1 MTNGLKA
8 VCNFKSR
15 LEGLFQY
22 KRTPIDISTTA
33 TMSGYFSTSQV
44 AGHNSENDCWVIIHD
59 KVYDVSS
66 FLNDHPGGKKIIL
79 KNAGTDATKQ
89 FDAFHNAG
97 VLEKYGALC
106 IGVIGEAPKDGPPSA
121 AAAAIEDDDRTFGE
135 MIPFGDPS
143 WYQDWDSPYYKDSH
157 RRLRRAVRAF
167 VDTEIM
173 PFVHEWDEA
182 KQVPMFLFTKC
193 AEMGILAAIAGN
205 GKLPL
210 EYFDVEQAS
219 LFRGGASAIV
229 PPEEF
234 DAFHSFIIGD
244 ELARCG
250 SGGVLWGLCGGLGIG
265 LPPIIKFGSE
275 ELKSRIVP
283 ECLAGRKTICLAI
296 TEPSAGSDVANLTT
310 VANEAQDG
318 YIGMGGV
325 SLIVVERTMPG
336 VQTRQM
342 KCSGVWSS
350 GTAYINFEDV
360 LVPKANIVGKE
371 NRGFKYIMHN
381 FNHERMGIV
390 TQANR
395 LARVC
400 LEEAIKYGS
409 KRKTFGVKLVNH
421 PVLRNKLAHM
431 SRQIEATHAWT
442 ENVIYQTMT
451 MPEDLQMIKLG
462 GPIAL
467 LKAQA
472 TQTLEYCAREASQIF
487 GGLAYTRGG
496 QGEKVERIYREVRA
510 YAIPGGSE
518 EIMLDLGMRQS
529 IKVATSLQGAKL

>member
-1 MTNGLKA
+1 MT
-8 VCNFKSR
+8 
-15 LEGLFQY
+15 
-22 KRTPIDISTTA
+22 
-33 TMSGYFSTSQV
+33 SGYFSVSQV
-44 AGHNSENDCWVIIHD
+44 AAHNSENDCWVIIHD
-59 KVYDVSS
+59 RVYDVTP
-66 FLNDHPGGKKIIL
+66 FLNDHPGGKKILL
-79 KNAGTDATKQ
+79 KNAGMDATKQ

-97 VLEKYGALC
+97 VLEKYGDLC
-106 IGVIGEAPKDGPPSA
+106 IGVIGEPPKDNAPA
-121 AAAAIEDDDRTFGE
+121 AAAENTTSAEDDELQFGD
-135 MIPFGDPS
+135 MVPFGDPS
-143 WYQDWDSPYYKDSH
+143 WYQQWGSPYYNDSH
-157 RRLRRAVRAF
+157 RRLRRVIRAF
-167 VDTEIM
+167 VDKEIM

-193 AEMGILAAIAGN
+193 AEMGILPAIAGN
-205 GKLPL
+205 GKLPV
-210 EYFDVEQAS
+210 EYFDVEQTT
-219 LFRGGASAIV
+219 LFKGGANAIV
-229 PPEEF
+229 NPNEF
-234 DAFHSFIIGD
+234 DAFHGFIIGD

-265 LPPIIKFGSE
+265 LPPIINHGSE
-275 ELKSRIVP
+275 ELKRRIVP

-310 VANEAQDG
+310 IANESNDG
-318 YIGMGGV
+318 YIVNGEKKWITNGTFADFFTVAVRTGDDGMGGV
-325 SLIVVERTMPG
+325 SLLVIERSMPG
-336 VQTRQM
+336 VSTRQM

-360 LVPKANIVGKE
+360 VVPKSNLVGKE
-371 NRGFKYIMHN
+371 NRGFKYIVDN

-390 TQANR
+390 VQANR

-529 IKVATSLQGAKL
+529 IKVATMMYGAKL

>member
-1 MTNGLKA
+1 
-8 VCNFKSR
+8 
-15 LEGLFQY
+15 
-22 KRTPIDISTTA
+22 
-33 TMSGYFSTSQV
+33 MSGYFSVSQV
-44 AGHNSENDCWVIIHD
+44 ASHNSENDCWIIVHD
-59 KVYDVSS
+59 KVYDVSN
-66 FLNDHPGGKKIIL
+66 FLNEHPGGKKIIL

-89 FDAFHNAG
+89 FDAFHNPG

-106 IGVIGEAPKDGPPSA
+106 IGVIGEPPKDGAVEPSGESHA
-121 AAAAIEDDDRTFGE
+121 NVEDDEFQFGE

-143 WYQDWDSPYYKDSH
+143 WYQQWGSPYYKESH
-157 RRLRRAVRAF
+157 RRLRRYVRKF
-167 VDTEIM
+167 VDTDIM
-173 PFVHEWDEA
+173 PFAHEWDEA
-182 KQVPMFLFTKC
+182 KQVPMFLFKKC
-193 AEMGILAAIAGN
+193 AEMGILAAVAGN
-205 GKLPL
+205 GTLPL
-210 EYFDVEQAS
+210 EYFDVEQTT
-219 LFRGGASAIV
+219 LFRGGDKAIV
-229 PPEEF
+229 PTQEF
-234 DAFHSFIIGD
+234 DAFHGFIIFD
-244 ELARCG
+244 ELSRCG
-250 SGGVLWGLCGGLGIG
+250 SGGVLWGILGGLGIG
-265 LPPIIKFGSE
+265 LPPIIKNGSE
-275 ELKSRIVP
+275 ELKRRIVP
-283 ECLAGRKTICLAI
+283 EVLAGRKTICLAI
-296 TEPSAGSDVANLTT
+296 TEPAAGSDVANLTC
-310 VANEAQDG
+310 VANEHGDG
-318 YIGMGGV
+318 FIVNGEKKWITNGTFADYFTTAVRTGGEGMGGV
-325 SLIVVERTMPG
+325 SLLVIERSMPG
-336 VQTRQM
+336 VSTRQM

-360 LVPKANIVGKE
+360 KVPRANIVGKE
-371 NRGFKYIMHN
+371 NRGFKYIMNN

-390 TQANR
+390 IQANR

-431 SRQIEATHAWT
+431 ARQIEATHAWT
-442 ENVIYQTMT
+442 ENVIYQTIT

-529 IKVATSLQGAKL
+529 MKVATSMYGAKL

>member
-1 MTNGLKA
+1 MT
-8 VCNFKSR
+8 
-15 LEGLFQY
+15 
-22 KRTPIDISTTA
+22 T
-33 TMSGYFSTSQV
+33 GYFSVSQV
-44 AGHNSENDCWVIIHD
+44 AAHNSENDCWVIIHD
-59 KVYDVSS
+59 KVYDVTA
-66 FLNDHPGGKKIIL
+66 FLNEHPGGKKIIL

-89 FDAFHNAG
+89 FDAFHNPN
-97 VLEKYGALC
+97 VLKNYGALC
-106 IGVIGEAPKDGPPSA
+106 IGVIGEPPKENVEAAPASTAND
-121 AAAAIEDDDRTFGE
+121 EDDEMQFGD
-135 MIPFGDPS
+135 MVPFGDPS
-143 WYQDWDSPYYKDSH
+143 WYQQWGSPYYNATH
-157 RRLRRAVRAF
+157 RRLRRVMRAF
-167 VDTEIM
+167 VEAEIM

-182 KQVPMFLFTKC
+182 KQVPNSLFKKC
-193 AEMGILAAIAGN
+193 AAMGILAVIAGT
-205 GKLPL
+205 GHLPL
-210 EYFDVEQAS
+210 EYFD
-219 LFRGGASAIV
+219 
-229 PPEEF
+229 PEETTLF
-234 DAFHSFIIGD
+234 KGGKDAVVDPAVWDAFHSFIVSD

-265 LPPIIKFGSE
+265 LPPVIKYGSE
-275 ELKSRIVP
+275 ELRRRIVP

-296 TEPSAGSDVANLTT
+296 TEPAAGSDVANLTT
-310 VANEAQDG
+310 VANEANDG
-318 YIGMGGV
+318 YIVNGEKKWITNGTFADYFTVAVRTGGEGMGGV
-325 SLIVVERTMPG
+325 SLMVIERTMPG
-336 VQTRQM
+336 VSTRHM

-360 LVPKANIVGKE
+360 LVPKGNLVGKE
-371 NRGFKYIMHN
+371 NRGFKYIVDN

-390 TQANR
+390 TQATR

-431 SRQIEATHAWT
+431 ARQIEATHAWM

-467 LKAQA
+467 LKAQS

-529 IKVATSLQGAKL
+529 MKVASMMYGAKL

>member
-1 MTNGLKA
+1 
-8 VCNFKSR
+8 
-15 LEGLFQY
+15 
-22 KRTPIDISTTA
+22 
-33 TMSGYFSTSQV
+33 MSGYFSVNQV
-44 AGHNSENDCWVIIHD
+44 AGHNSENDCWVIIHG

-106 IGVIGEAPKDGPPSA
+106 IGSIGEPPKEDA
-121 AAAAIEDDDRTFGE
+121 AAADTPSSDDDDRTFGD
-135 MIPFGDPS
+135 MVPFGDPS

-157 RRLRRAVRAF
+157 RRIRKLMRAF
-167 VDTEIM
+167 VEKDIS

-182 KQVPMFLFTKC
+182 KQVPMFLFKKC
-193 AEMGILAAIAGN
+193 ADMGILAAVAGN
-205 GKLPL
+205 GSLPVD
-210 EYFDVEQAS
+210 YFDVES
-219 LFRGGASAIV
+219 TLIFRGGENAIV
-229 PPEEF
+229 PCSEF
-234 DAFHSFIIGD
+234 DAFHSFIIFD
-244 ELARCG
+244 EISRCA
-250 SGGVLWGLCGGLGIG
+250 SGGVLWGILGGLGIG
-265 LPPIIKFGSE
+265 LPPIIRFGSE
-275 ELKSRIVP
+275 ELKRRVVP
-283 ECLAGRKTICLAI
+283 DVLAGKKTICLAI
-296 TEPSAGSDVANLTT
+296 TEPQAGSDVANLTT
-310 VANEAQDG
+310 VANESNDG
-318 YIGMGGV
+318 FIVNGEKKWITNGTFADYFTTAVRTGEEGMGGV
-325 SLIVVERTMPG
+325 SLLVIERGMPG
-336 VQTRQM
+336 VTTRQM

-360 LVPKANIVGKE
+360 PVPRANIVGKE

-390 TQANR
+390 IQANR

-400 LEEAIKYGS
+400 LEESIKYGS

-431 SRQIEATHAWT
+431 SRQIEATHAWM
-442 ENVIYQTMT
+442 ENVIYQTIV
-451 MPEDLQMIKLG
+451 MPEEMQMLKLG

-467 LKAQA
+467 LKAQS

-529 IKVATSLQGAKL
+529 IKVAMMNGAKL

>member
-1 MTNGLKA
+1 
-8 VCNFKSR
+8 
-15 LEGLFQY
+15 
-22 KRTPIDISTTA
+22 
-33 TMSGYFSTSQV
+33 MSGYYTASQV
-44 AGHNSENDCWVIIHD
+44 ASHNSENDCWVIIHD
-59 KVYDVSS
+59 KVYDVSN

-106 IGVIGEAPKDGPPSA
+106 IGNLGEPPKEAPAAQSA
-121 AAAAIEDDDRTFGE
+121 PTDDDEFQFGD
-135 MIPFGDPS
+135 MVPFGDPS
-143 WYQDWDSPYYKDSH
+143 WYQQWGSPYYRESH
-157 RRLRRAVRAF
+157 RRLRRLMREF
-167 VDTEIM
+167 VEKEIM
-173 PFVHEWDEA
+173 PFVFEWDEA
-182 KQVPMFLFTKC
+182 RQVPMFLFKKC
-193 AEMGILAAIAGN
+193 AEMGILAAVAGN
-205 GKLPL
+205 GHLPTD
-210 EYFDVEQAS
+210 YFNVEDTI
-219 LFRGGASAIV
+219 LFRGGDSAVV
-229 PPEEF
+229 PPTSS
-234 DAFHSFIIGD
+234 A
-244 ELARCG
+244 
-250 SGGVLWGLCGGLGIG
+250 SGGVLWGILGGLGIG
-265 LPPIIKFGSE
+265 LPPVIKNGSE
-275 ELKSRIVP
+275 ELKRRIVP
-283 ECLAGRKTICLAI
+283 DILAGRKTICLAI
-296 TEPSAGSDVANLTT
+296 TEPAVGSDVANLTT
-310 VANEAQDG
+310 VANEQGDG
-318 YIGMGGV
+318 FIVNGEKKWITNGTFADYFTTAVRTGGEGMGGV
-325 SLIVVERTMPG
+325 SLLVIERTMPG
-336 VQTRQM
+336 VTTRQM

-360 LVPKANIVGKE
+360 KVPRANIVGKE
-371 NRGFKYIMHN
+371 NRGFKYIMNN
-381 FNHERMGIV
+381 FNHERMGVVI
-390 TQANR
+390 QATR

-431 SRQIEATHAWT
+431 ARQIEATHAWT

-467 LKAQA
+467 LKAQS
-472 TQTLEYCAREASQIF
+472 TQTLEFCAREAAQIF

-529 IKVATSLQGAKL
+529 IKVASSLYGAKL

>member
-1 MTNGLKA
+1 MT
-8 VCNFKSR
+8 
-15 LEGLFQY
+15 
-22 KRTPIDISTTA
+22 
-33 TMSGYFSTSQV
+33 SGFFSVNQV
-44 AGHNSENDCWVIIHD
+44 ASHNSENDCWIIVHD
-59 KVYDVSS
+59 KVYDVTA

-89 FDAFHNAG
+89 FDAFHGPG
-97 VLEKYGALC
+97 VLEKHGALC
-106 IGVIGEAPKDGPPSA
+106 IGVIGEPPKEGAAESA
-121 AAAAIEDDDRTFGE
+121 AEAASEDDERQFGE

-157 RRLRRAVRAF
+157 RRLRRALRTF

-182 KQVPMFLFTKC
+182 KQVPMFLFSKC
-193 AEMGILAAIAGN
+193 ADMGILAAIAGTGN
-205 GKLPL
+205 LPV
-210 EYFDVEQAS
+210 EYFDVEKTV
-219 LFRGGASAIV
+219 LFRGGDKAIV
-229 PPEEF
+229 PPGEF

-265 LPPIIKFGSE
+265 LPPIIKYGSE
-275 ELKSRIVP
+275 ELKQRVVT

-310 VANEAQDG
+310 IANEASDG
-318 YIGMGGV
+318 YIVNGEKKWITNGTFADYFTAAVRTGGDGMGGV
-325 SLIVVERTMPG
+325 SLLVVERSMPG
-336 VQTRQM
+336 VSTRQM
-342 KCSGVWSS
+342 QCSGVWSS

-360 LVPKANIVGKE
+360 LVPKANLVGKE
-371 NRGFKYIMHN
+371 NRGFKYIMNN

-390 TQANR
+390 IQANR

-409 KRKTFGVKLVNH
+409 KRKTFGVRLVNH
-421 PVLRNKLAHM
+421 PVLRNKIAHM
-431 SRQIEATHAWT
+431 ARQIEATHNWM
-442 ENVIYQTMT
+442 ENVLYQTMT
-451 MPEDLQMIKLG
+451 MPEDVQMIKLG

-518 EIMLDLGMRQS
+518 EIMLDLGARQS
-529 IKVATSLQGAKL
+529 IKVAKMLYGAKL

>member
-1 MTNGLKA
+1 MT
-8 VCNFKSR
+8 
-15 LEGLFQY
+15 
-22 KRTPIDISTTA
+22 T
-33 TMSGYFSTSQV
+33 GYFQASQV
-44 AGHNSENDCWVIIHD
+44 AAHSSENDCWVIIHD
-59 KVYDVSS
+59 KVYDVTN
-66 FLNDHPGGKKIIL
+66 FLNDHPGGKKILL
-79 KNAGTDATKQ
+79 KNAGMDATKQ

-106 IGVIGEAPKDGPPSA
+106 IGVIGEAPKVGGA
-121 AAAAIEDDDRTFGE
+121 APAADAAPVDEDDELQFGE
-135 MIPFGDPS
+135 MVPFGDPS
-143 WYQDWDSPYYKDSH
+143 WYQQWGSPYYKESH
-157 RRLRRAVRAF
+157 RRLRRFMRAF

-173 PFVHEWDEA
+173 PYVHEWDEA
-182 KQVPMFLFTKC
+182 KQVPMSLFRKC
-193 AEMGILAAIAGN
+193 AEHGILASIAGH
-205 GKLPL
+205 GKLPT
-210 EYFDVEQAS
+210 EYFDVEDS
-219 LFRGGASAIV
+219 TLFKGGANAIV
-229 PPEEF
+229 SPAEF

-265 LPPIIKFGSE
+265 LPPIIVNGSE
-275 ELKSRIVP
+275 ELKRRIVP
-283 ECLAGRKTICLAI
+283 DCLAGRKTICLAI
-296 TEPSAGSDVANLTT
+296 TEPQAGSDVANLTT
-310 VANEAQDG
+310 VANEANDG
-318 YIGMGGV
+318 YIVNGEKKWITNGTFADFFTVACRTGGDGMGGV
-325 SLIVVERTMPG
+325 SLLVIERGMPG
-336 VQTRQM
+336 VSTRQM
-342 KCSGVWSS
+342 QCSGVWSS

-360 LVPKANIVGKE
+360 LVPKTNLVGKE
-371 NRGFKYIMHN
+371 NRGFKYIVEN

-390 TQANR
+390 VQANR

-496 QGEKVERIYREVRA
+496 QGEKIERIYREVRA

-529 IKVATSLQGAKL
+529 IKVASMMYGAKL

>member
-1 MTNGLKA
+1 
-8 VCNFKSR
+8 
-15 LEGLFQY
+15 
-22 KRTPIDISTTA
+22 
-33 TMSGYFSTSQV
+33 MSGYFSAEQV
-44 AGHNSENDCWVIIHD
+44 SAHNSENDCWVIIHD
-59 KVYDVSS
+59 KVFDVTN

-89 FDAFHNAG
+89 FVAFHNPG

-106 IGVIGEAPKDGPPSA
+106 IGVVGEPPKAGAEAPAEAPV
-121 AAAAIEDDDRTFGE
+121 DDDDEMQFGE

-143 WYQDWDSPYYKDSH
+143 WYQQWGSPYYKESH
-157 RRLRRAVRAF
+157 RRLRRAMRAF
-167 VDTEIM
+167 VDKEIM

-182 KQVPMFLFTKC
+182 KQVPMSLFRKC
-193 AEMGILAAIAGN
+193 ADMGILAAIAGT
-205 GKLPL
+205 GHLPVD
-210 EYFDVEQAS
+210 YFDVES
-219 LFRGGASAIV
+219 TDFFRGGDKAIV
-229 PPEEF
+229 NPPEF
-234 DAFHSFIIGD
+234 DAFHSFVIGD

-265 LPPIIKFGSE
+265 LPPIINFGSE
-275 ELKSRIVP
+275 ELKRRVVP
-283 ECLAGRKTICLAI
+283 DILAGRKTICLAI
-296 TEPSAGSDVANLTT
+296 TEPAAGSDVANLTT
-310 VANEAQDG
+310 IANEANDG
-318 YIGMGGV
+318 YIVNGEKKWITNGTFADYFTVAVRTGGEGMGGV
-325 SLIVVERTMPG
+325 SMLLIERTMPG
-336 VQTRQM
+336 VSTRQM
-342 KCSGVWSS
+342 QCSGVWSS

-360 LVPKANIVGKE
+360 KVPKSNLIGKE
-371 NRGFKYIMHN
+371 NRGFKYIVEN

-390 TQANR
+390 IQANR

-409 KRKTFGVKLVNH
+409 KRKTFGTKLVNH

-431 SRQIEATHAWT
+431 SRQIEATHAWC

-472 TQTLEYCAREASQIF
+472 TQTLEYCAREAAQIF

-529 IKVATSLQGAKL
+529 MKVASMMYGAKL

>member
-1 MTNGLKA
+1 
-8 VCNFKSR
+8 
-15 LEGLFQY
+15 
-22 KRTPIDISTTA
+22 
-33 TMSGYFSTSQV
+33 
-44 AGHNSENDCWVIIHD
+44 
-59 KVYDVSS
+59 
-66 FLNDHPGGKKIIL
+66 
-79 KNAGTDATKQ
+79 
-89 FDAFHNAG
+89 
-97 VLEKYGALC
+97 
-106 IGVIGEAPKDGPPSA
+106 
-121 AAAAIEDDDRTFGE
+121 
-135 MIPFGDPS
+135 
-143 WYQDWDSPYYKDSH
+143 
-157 RRLRRAVRAF
+157 
-167 VDTEIM
+167 
-173 PFVHEWDEA
+173 
-182 KQVPMFLFTKC
+182 
-193 AEMGILAAIAGN
+193 
-205 GKLPL
+205 
-210 EYFDVEQAS
+210 
-219 LFRGGASAIV
+219 
-229 PPEEF
+229 
-234 DAFHSFIIGD
+234 
-244 ELARCG
+244 
-250 SGGVLWGLCGGLGIG
+250 
-265 LPPIIKFGSE
+265 
-275 ELKSRIVP
+275 
-283 ECLAGRKTICLAI
+283 
-296 TEPSAGSDVANLTT
+296 
-310 VANEAQDG
+310 AQDG
-318 YIGMGGV
+318 YIVNGEKKWITNGTFADYFTAAVRTGGEGMGGV

>member
-1 MTNGLKA
+1 
-8 VCNFKSR
+8 
-15 LEGLFQY
+15 
-22 KRTPIDISTTA
+22 
-33 TMSGYFSTSQV
+33 MSGYFSVNQV
-44 AGHNSENDCWVIIHD
+44 STHNSENDCWVIIND
-59 KVYDVSS
+59 KVYDVTN

-89 FDAFHNAG
+89 FNAFHNPD
-97 VLEKYGALC
+97 VLGKYGALC
-106 IGVIGEAPKDGPPSA
+106 IGAVGEPPQEGAAPVEASV
-121 AAAAIEDDDRTFGE
+121 DDDEFQFGE

-143 WYQDWDSPYYKDSH
+143 WYQQWGSPYYKDSH
-157 RRLRRAVRAF
+157 RRLRRAMRTF
-167 VDTEIM
+167 VDKEIM
-173 PFVHEWDEA
+173 PYVFEWDEA
-182 KQVPMFLFTKC
+182 KQVPMSLFRKC
-193 AEMGILAAIAGN
+193 ADMGILAAIAGT
-205 GKLPL
+205 GELPV
-210 EYFDVEQAS
+210 EWFDVEKS
-219 LFRGGASAIV
+219 EFFGGPNAV
-229 PPEEF
+229 VRPDEY
-234 DAFHSFIIGD
+234 DAFHAFIIGD

-275 ELKSRIVP
+275 ELKRRIVP
-283 ECLAGRKTICLAI
+283 EVLAGRKTICLAI

-310 VANEAQDG
+310 VANESSDG
-318 YIGMGGV
+318 YIVNGEKKWITNGTFADYFTTAVRTGGDGMGGV
-325 SLIVVERTMPG
+325 SLIVIERTMPG
-336 VQTRQM
+336 VSTRQM
-342 KCSGVWSS
+342 QCSGVWSS

-360 LVPKANIVGKE
+360 QVPKANIVGKE
-371 NRGFKYIMHN
+371 NQGFKYIVMN

-390 TQANR
+390 VQANR

-409 KRKTFGVKLVNH
+409 KRKTFGVKLINH

-431 SRQIEATHAWT
+431 SRQIEATHSWA
-442 ENVIYQTMT
+442 ENVVYQTMT

-518 EIMLDLGMRQS
+518 EIMLDLGMRQAV
-529 IKVATSLQGAKL
+529 KVASMLYGAKL

>member
-1 MTNGLKA
+1 
-8 VCNFKSR
+8 
-15 LEGLFQY
+15 
-22 KRTPIDISTTA
+22 
-33 TMSGYFSTSQV
+33 
-44 AGHNSENDCWVIIHD
+44 
-59 KVYDVSS
+59 
-66 FLNDHPGGKKIIL
+66 
-79 KNAGTDATKQ
+79 
-89 FDAFHNAG
+89 
-97 VLEKYGALC
+97 
-106 IGVIGEAPKDGPPSA
+106 
-121 AAAAIEDDDRTFGE
+121 
-135 MIPFGDPS
+135 
-143 WYQDWDSPYYKDSH
+143 YQDWDSPYYKDSH
-157 RRLRRAVRAF
+157 RRLRRAVRTF

-205 GKLPL
+205 GKLPV

-219 LFRGGASAIV
+219 LFRGGANAIV
-229 PPEEF
+229 PPAEF

-318 YIGMGGV
+318 YIVNGEKKWITNGTFADYFTTAVRTGGEGMGGV

-360 LVPKANIVGKE
+360 LVPKANI
-371 NRGFKYIMHN
+371 
-381 FNHERMGIV
+381 
-390 TQANR
+390 
-395 LARVC
+395 
-400 LEEAIKYGS
+400 EAIKYGS

>member
-1 MTNGLKA
+1 MT
-8 VCNFKSR
+8 
-15 LEGLFQY
+15 
-22 KRTPIDISTTA
+22 T
-33 TMSGYFSTSQV
+33 GYFQASQV
-44 AGHNSENDCWVIIHD
+44 AAHSSENDCWVIIHD
-59 KVYDVSS
+59 KVYDVTN
-66 FLNDHPGGKKIIL
+66 FLNDHPGGKKILL
-79 KNAGTDATKQ
+79 KNAGMDATKQ

-106 IGVIGEAPKDGPPSA
+106 IGVIGEAPKEGGAAPTA
-121 AAAAIEDDDRTFGE
+121 AAPVDDDDELQFGE
-135 MIPFGDPS
+135 MVPFGDPS
-143 WYQDWDSPYYKDSH
+143 WYQQWGSPYYKESH
-157 RRLRRAVRAF
+157 RRLRRFMRAF

-173 PFVHEWDEA
+173 PHVHEWDEA
-182 KQVPMFLFTKC
+182 KQVPMSLFGKC
-193 AEMGILAAIAGN
+193 AEHGILASIAGH
-205 GKLPL
+205 GKLPT
-210 EYFDVEQAS
+210 EYFDPQ
-219 LFRGGASAIV
+219 
-229 PPEEF
+229 
-234 DAFHSFIIGD
+234 
-244 ELARCG
+244 
-250 SGGVLWGLCGGLGIG
+250 
-265 LPPIIKFGSE
+265 
-275 ELKSRIVP
+275 
-283 ECLAGRKTICLAI
+283 
-296 TEPSAGSDVANLTT
+296 AGSDVANLTT
-310 VANEAQDG
+310 VANEANDG
-318 YIGMGGV
+318 YIINGEKKWITNGTFADFFTVACRTGGDGMGGV
-325 SLIVVERTMPG
+325 SLIVIERGMPG
-336 VQTRQM
+336 VSTRQM
-342 KCSGVWSS
+342 QCSGVWSS

-360 LVPKANIVGKE
+360 LVPKANLVGKE
-371 NRGFKYIMHN
+371 NRGFKYIVEN

-390 TQANR
+390 VQANR

-496 QGEKVERIYREVRA
+496 QGEKIERIYREVRA

-529 IKVATSLQGAKL
+529 IKVASMMYGAKL